1 MLVTAASPLRI
12 IITFSF
18 GPLQLFLMCEPS
30 PSVSTLKV
38 HYVLLTL
45 FTSTERYRRTF
56 HTNDLYRDPSRRLPG
71 SDAVWPPATELV
83 GVSCQHSDK
92 QTAHA
97 QNSLYL
103 KLHHSTPQRLEA
115 KSSILRSVQ
124 SSTHVH
130 ECHCWFQTD
139 LFLPTCYPEA
149 AEGNRATDQ
158 QKTGLES
165 KASKKSVSCQL
176 KDALDEPAQRV
187 DFMVWEGEFTYF
199 KHFHEYSDVT
209 VTNSVAKLQ
218 AVVINSPKEKSREF
232 WTISDVYLLFLV
244 NCFCCWRTAAGYVSN
259 NVLIKDSSNSS
270 HPLLIRMIFLWPRA
284 HIEGLASLSLSE
296 GECH

>member
-1 MLVTAASPLRI
+1 MTLWRRLDWTVYVVYVSNVICMLVTAASPLRI

-18 GPLQLFLMCEPS
+18 GPLQLCLMCEPS

-45 FTSTERYRRTF
+45 FTSTESYRRTF

-97 QNSLYL
+97 QYSLYL

-139 LFLPTCYPEA
+139 VF
-149 AEGNRATDQ
+149 TD
-158 QKTGLES
+158 
-165 KASKKSVSCQL
+165 
-176 KDALDEPAQRV
+176 
-187 DFMVWEGEFTYF
+187 
-199 KHFHEYSDVT
+199 
-209 VTNSVAKLQ
+209 
-218 AVVINSPKEKSREF
+218 
-232 WTISDVYLLFLV
+232 LL
-244 NCFCCWRTAAGYVSN
+244 S
-259 NVLIKDSSNSS
+259 
-270 HPLLIRMIFLWPRA
+270 
-284 HIEGLASLSLSE
+284 
-296 GECH
+296 